1 MFTKKKRKKKFIP
14 DTVSVQR
21 VTGVNAFRA

>member
-1 MFTKKKRKKKFIP
+1 MFMMKKRKKKIIS
-14 DTVSVQR
+14 DAVSVQR